1 MTIRNNE
8 PISMAE
14 VTEYV
19 NKDSEVS
26 KFIKKFSGMGHKEAK
41 EFRKK
46 LESMDLMK
54 MKSDSISKVIDLM
67 PENQEDL
74 NKIFVGTSLDEEESK
89 RILDEVKQF
98 K

>member
-1 MTIRNNE
+1 
-8 PISMAE
+8 MAE
-14 VTEYV
+14 VTEFV
-19 NKDSEVS
+19 EKDSEVS
-26 KFIKKFSGMGHKEAK
+26 KFIKKFTKMENKEAK

-46 LESMDLMK
+46 IESLDLMK
-54 MKSDSISKVIDLM
+54 IKSDSISKIIDLM
-67 PENQEDL
+67 PENQDDL

>member
-1 MTIRNNE
+1 MTIKNNE

-14 VTEYV
+14 VTEFV
-19 NKDSEVS
+19 EKDSEVS
-26 KFIKKFSGMGHKEAK
+26 KFIKKFTKMENKEAK

-46 LESMDLMK
+46 IESLDLMK
-54 MKSDSISKVIDLM
+54 IKSDSISKIIDLM
-67 PENQEDL
+67 PENQDDL